1 MCVCMDNSAYGK
13 YWNCTRYPNS
23 HDSFLDNFPIAQKY
37 KSDLLII
44 LLTNYDT
51 SWKLQLY
58 LPSFHVSKLVYV
70 LKVTP
75 PPFLLFL
82 HKSAWSQRLPCP
94 MYLYVSNLTI
104 WSLKGFLLMINQR
117 QTLHL
122 KKILF
127 SLSDDGLSPSMAPRV
142 CGIFAIPYVPRYTQK
157 YIHIHTLHFL
167 TLWETNTKSF

>member
-75 PPFLLFL
+75 PISSFPTQKCMITETAVSHVSLCKQFNNLVIEGFLT
-82 HKSAWSQRLPCP
+82 HDKSKTDPTPEENSFF
-94 MYLYVSNLTI
+94 TI
-104 WSLKGFLLMINQR
+104 WWWLVSLNGSQGMW
-117 QTLHL
+117 
-122 KKILF
+122 
-127 SLSDDGLSPSMAPRV
+127 
-142 CGIFAIPYVPRYTQK
+142 
-157 YIHIHTLHFL
+157 YICHTLC
-167 TLWETNTKSF
+167 T